1 MKTSRGMGTA
11 ATTSSSSS
19 SSSVKLEK
27 TELNADYIDDSG
39 LVRLSSVDEMAVHYC
54 LLCDRKFKKYNQA
67 ITHYDSVHNM
77 PAALACDQC
86 DETFRDMYSCVKH
99 KHEFHGQFDANFQC
113 YICKEVLYSR
123 FRLGTHM
130 KECHKQFFGEFV
142 CRSCGM
148 KFSAQY
154 YLTKHL
160 KETHTDTAS
169 TCNICQKSFS
179 GRRYLTMHIKASHE
193 SGSAGVSESARCR
206 ECDRGF
212 TSAKD
217 KAYHAS
223 KVHGA
228 PKPEGVFEDC
238 SQCDKWFKT
247 KGELNQHI
255 ARIHQEKEPTWQG
268 GQSAVEEPLKSDT
281 G

>member
-1 MKTSRGMGTA
+1 
-11 ATTSSSSS
+11 
-19 SSSVKLEK
+19 
-27 TELNADYIDDSG
+27 
-39 LVRLSSVDEMAVHYC
+39 
-54 LLCDRKFKKYNQA
+54 
-67 ITHYDSVHNM
+67 
-77 PAALACDQC
+77 
-86 DETFRDMYSCVKH
+86 
-99 KHEFHGQFDANFQC
+99 
-113 YICKEVLYSR
+113 
-123 FRLGTHM
+123 
-130 KECHKQFFGEFV
+130 
-142 CRSCGM
+142 M

-193 SGSAGVSESARCR
+193 SGSAGVSEGARCR

-212 TSAKD
+212 SSARD

-238 SQCDKWFKT
+238 SLCDKWFKT
-247 KGELNQHI
+247 KGELSQHM
-255 ARIHQEKEPTWQG
+255 ARIHQVAKCLHTN
-268 GQSAVEEPLKSDT
+268 
-281 G
+281 